1 MKRNALVILCVIC
14 VVAVIVSTHAP
25 GSKAT
30 DGIGLDVS
38 FGGPVSGSA
47 TAFAKVAGPFG
58 KRGEHYPES
67 ISRSMEIK
75 EVASGFPL
83 NAANRTP
90 EEETDGSIAAFSGQ
104 PMPTPSLSFDGIA
117 NLDNAAVYGLLII
130 PPDMTGD
137 VGPNHYVQAVNSLI
151 RVYNKNGIPFTTPFR
166 ISDLFAPLGTACATR
181 NDGLPNVLY
190 DPLADRWLIS
200 QICTNA
206 PPFRQMVA
214 ISRTGDPTAG
224 YFAYE
229 FVMPNIRLNDFAKF
243 GVWPDGYY
251 MSTDEFLGADYVGT
265 GMFAFDR
272 AKMLVGD
279 PIASYIYFNR
289 PVPVQNRRGGLLP
302 SDLDGL
308 TPPPTGAPNIFAGYS
323 ATEYGDAADAIRL
336 FEFRANFSN
345 PAASTFTERPES
357 PIAVAAFDPTSPDG
371 RPDIAQPPPG
381 ERLDSQSDRL
391 MHRLAYRNFGTHE
404 SLVVNQT
411 VRTTPQ
417 SGVYRAGV
425 RVYEMQ
431 RASAAGFTVQEQST
445 LGDTLSSRWIG
456 GAALDH
462 QGNLAVEYNT
472 VTDTKEPAIFYTG
485 RLAADPPGTFR
496 PETPLIEGTGVQ
508 KAFGWRWGE
517 YSGMS
522 VDPVDDCTF
531 WVTNAYYTQESEDIS
546 DFTWLTR
553 IGRFRFAEC
562 VDAARASINGT
573 VTNANTGQPI
583 SGAVIKASQY
593 SRTTNLS
600 GSYGSMSVLPR
611 SYQLNASARGFA
623 VQTANVILSNG
634 ESAIRN
640 FSLIPIPVLEPAGTE
655 VAAESCNPNGAAEPG
670 ETVTVNVTLRNTGE
684 LFAANLSATLLPG
697 NGVNDPGPAQNFG
710 LVSAGGSATRPF
722 SFTVAPN
729 FECGGAVVMT
739 FRLNDGGADIGM
751 VQIALPTGVR
761 RIALSEKF
769 DSVTAP
775 ALPSGW
781 LTSSTPGHQLWR
793 TSITRVQSAPNAV
806 FSPST
811 VQTGTNE
818 LTSPVF
824 PITTPDAEINF
835 RNWYELETTFLRN
848 RLYDGSVLEVK
859 IGGEAW
865 RDILGAGGVF
875 LSGGYD
881 GVIDSCCQNPLAG
894 RLGWSGRSG
903 LNSTSEFITTRA
915 KLPASASG
923 QNIQLRFRIGTDI
936 GGQREGQYID
946 DLSVTDGNICSCST
960 VQPGG
965 TPYDFDGDGKT
976 DLSVFSINDIAGQP
990 DFRVFQ
996 SATQIVSTAEFGSTG
1011 DFPVNADFDGDARTD
1026 IAVFRPATGTWYVL
1040 RSTDSTVGFAN
1051 FGLAGDK
1058 LQPFDFDGDAKADL
1072 AVFRPSNGV
1081 WYSLNSSNGQFN
1093 GRQFGLTDDVP
1104 TVSDFDGDGK
1114 DDIAVYRPSTGV
1126 WYVLRSQD
1134 GGFNIVQFG
1143 LNGDRPVAGD
1153 FDGDGRGDFA
1163 VFRPSDRVWY
1173 LLRSNEGFAALQFGL
1188 SDDKP
1193 LQADFDGDGK
1203 ADIAVYRPS
1212 TGVFYYLRSSD
1223 GGFSATQFGLPGEGP
1238 VPGIFIEP

>member
-1 MKRNALVILCVIC
+1 MKRRVFLILCLIC
-14 VVAVIVSTHAP
+14 GVAVFISMRAAESTA
-25 GSKAT
+25 S
-30 DGIGLDVS
+30 DRDVS
-38 FGGPVSGSA
+38 NVSFSNPVSGSPI
-47 TAFAKVAGPFG
+47 AFSIVAGPFG
-58 KRGEHYPES
+58 KRGDLNS
-67 ISRSMEIK
+67 GRISGSMDVK
-75 EVASGFPL
+75 ELASGFPIKSL
-83 NAANRTP
+83 NSNP
-90 EEETDGSIAAFSGQ
+90 QEETDGALASFSDQ

-151 RVYNKNGIPFTTPFR
+151 RVYDKNGVSLTDPFR
-166 ISDLFAPLGTACATR
+166 ISDLFVPLGTPCATR

-206 PPFRQMVA
+206 PPFRQMIA

-229 FVMPNIRLNDFAKF
+229 YVMPNVKLNDFAKF

-251 MSTDEFLGADYVGT
+251 MATDEFLGADYVGT

-272 AKMLVGD
+272 AKMLAGD
-279 PIASYIYFNR
+279 PTAAYIYFNR

-308 TPPPTGAPNIFAGYS
+308 TTPPPGTPNIFAGYS
-323 ATEYGDAADAIRL
+323 ATEYGDATDAIRL
-336 FEFRANFSN
+336 FEFRANFAN
-345 PAASTFTERPES
+345 PAASAFTERPES
-357 PIAVAAFDPTSPDG
+357 PIVVAAFDPTSPDG

-411 VRTTPQ
+411 VRTTSQ
-417 SGVYRAGV
+417 SEVYRAGV
-425 RVYEMQ
+425 RVYEMR
-431 RASAAGFTVQEQST
+431 RAAAAGFTVQEQST
-445 LGDTLSSRWIG
+445 IGDTLSSRWIG
-456 GAALDH
+456 GAAQDH
-462 QGNLAVEYNT
+462 QGNLAVEYNL
-472 VTDTKEPAIFYTG
+472 VTDIKEPSIYYTG
-485 RLAADPPGTFR
+485 KLAADPQGTFR

-531 WVTNAYYTQESEDIS
+531 WVTNGYYTQESEDIS
-546 DFTWLTR
+546 DFAWLTR
-553 IGRFRFAEC
+553 IGRFRFNEC
-562 VDAARASINGT
+562 ANAARASINGT
-573 VTNANTGQPI
+573 VINANTGQPI
-583 SGAVIKASQY
+583 SGAVIKAGQY
-593 SRTTNLS
+593 SRATNLS
-600 GSYGSMSVLPR
+600 GRYGSMSVLPG
-611 SYQLNASARGFA
+611 SYQLSASARGFA
-623 VQTANVILSNG
+623 AQSVNVTLSKA

-640 FSLIPIPVLEPAGTE
+640 FALTPIPVLEPAGTA
-655 VAAESCNPNGAAEPG
+655 VVAESCNPNGSAEPG
-670 ETVTVNVTLRNTGE
+670 ETVSVNVTLRNTGE
-684 LFAANLSATLLPG
+684 LFAANLTATLLPG
-697 NGVNDPGPAQNFG
+697 NGVNDPGPTQSFG
-710 LVSAGGSATRPF
+710 FVPAGGSATRPF

-729 FECGGAVVMT
+729 FVCGAVVVMT
-739 FRLNDGGADIGM
+739 FRLNDGGADIGTLET
-751 VQIALPTGVR
+751 ALPTGVR

-775 ALPSGW
+775 ALPAGW

-793 TSITRVQSAPNAV
+793 TSAVRVQSVPNAV

-811 VQTGTNE
+811 VQMGINE

-824 PITTPDAEINF
+824 PITTPNAEISF

-859 IGGEAW
+859 IDSGSW
-865 RDILGAGGVF
+865 QDILGAGGIF

-903 LNSTSEFITTRA
+903 LNSTPEFITTTA
-915 KLPASASG
+915 KLPASAAG
-923 QNIQLRFRIGTDI
+923 QNVQIRFRIGTDI

-946 DLSVTDGNICSCST
+946 DLLVTDGYVCSCSN
-960 VQPGG
+960 VQQGG
-965 TPYDFDGDGKT
+965 TPFDFDGDGKT
-976 DLSVFSINDIAGQP
+976 DLSVFLMNDVAGQQ
-990 DFRVFQ
+990 DFRVLQ
-996 SATQIVSTAEFGSTG
+996 SSTQTILTAAFGSVG
-1011 DFPVNADFDGDARTD
+1011 DDPANADFDGDARTD
-1026 IAVFRPATGTWYVL
+1026 IAVFRPANGTWYVL
-1040 RSTDSTVGFAN
+1040 RSSDSTVNFAN

-1058 LQPFDFDGDAKADL
+1058 VQPFDFDGDAKADL
-1072 AVFRPSNGV
+1072 AVYRPSNGV
-1081 WYSLNSSNGQFN
+1081 WYSLNSSNGQFSA
-1093 GRQFGLTDDVP
+1093 RQFGLASDIP
-1104 TVSDFDGDGK
+1104 TAADFDGDGK
-1114 DDIAVYRPSTGV
+1114 DDIAVYRPATGV
-1126 WYVLRSQD
+1126 WYILRSQN
-1134 GGFNIVQFG
+1134 GSFTIVQFG

-1188 SDDKP
+1188 GDDKP

-1223 GGFSATQFGLPGEGP
+1223 GGFSATQFGLSGEGA
-1238 VPGIFIEP
+1238 VPGIFVEP